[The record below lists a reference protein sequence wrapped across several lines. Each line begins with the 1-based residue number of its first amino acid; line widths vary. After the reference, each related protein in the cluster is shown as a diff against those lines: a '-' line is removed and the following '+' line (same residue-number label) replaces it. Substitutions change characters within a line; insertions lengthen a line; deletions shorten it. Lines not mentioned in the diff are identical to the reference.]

1 MGFTPEIHGLLTP
14 TFLRMLG
21 DDFRWD
27 GGQREEADLLLC
39 HFLVGRHESIVGSA
53 DTGEELNGLAS

>member
-1 MGFTPEIHGLLTP
+1 MRFAPEIHGLLTP
-14 TFLRMLG
+14 TFPRMLG
-21 DDFRWD
+21 DGFSWD
-27 GGQREEADLLLC
+27 GGQREESYLLLC